1 MKNKVADVVKVLV
14 IAPNWIGDAIMAQP
28 LLREILRD
36 LSRHTPHAEITALAP
51 PHVAPV
57 LHYMPE
63 VKTVIAAPFAHGRLQ
78 LRERLRLARQLRGF
92 DVAYVLP
99 NSWKSALLPW
109 LARIPQRVGYT
120 GEMRFG
126 LLNQRLPNPAKH
138 APRPPM
144 AAFYAA
150 LAGAGANNAAGEDST
165 PARPTPDYLNVDR
178 PRLTLNEAQRT
189 SVRQKFLAHGDF
201 FIGFCPGA
209 EYGPAKRYPAEQFAQ
224 LAQLIHQR
232 WPNARVLCLGG
243 PKDYEIAEQIRQ
255 ITSALAPDLVQ
266 NLCGKT
272 NLHEAIALIG
282 AMQAIV
288 TNDSGLMHIAA
299 ALDVPLVAL
308 YGSTD
313 PHHTPPHSPRAS
325 VARIEIDCSPCFK
338 RECPLGHF
346 RCMRDLSAEQVFS
359 ALQIQLALFNHPAFA
374 LPPQGAHPHG
384 Q

>member
-1 MKNKVADVVKVLV
+1 MKNKLKILV
-14 IAPNWIGDAIMAQP
+14 IAPNWIGDALMAQP

-36 LSRHTPHAEITALAP
+36 FSLHTPHAEITALAP

-63 VKTVIAAPFAHGRLQ
+63 VSHVIAAPFAHGRLQ
-78 LRERLRLARQLRGF
+78 IRERLHLATQLRGF
-92 DVAYVLP
+92 ECAYVLP

-120 GEMRFG
+120 GEARFG
-126 LLNQRLPNPAKH
+126 LLNQRLPNPLKH

-150 LAGAGANNAAGEDST
+150 LASAGVQAKTSDSAMKFSR
-165 PARPTPDYLNVDR
+165 ARDYLNADR
-178 PRLTLNEAQRT
+178 PRLALNDEQRAA
-189 SVRQKFLAHGDF
+189 VRQKFLSAGDF

-209 EYGPAKRYPAEQFAQ
+209 EYGAAKRYPAQQWAQ
-224 LAQLIHQR
+224 LAQLIQQR

-243 PKDYEIAEQIRQ
+243 PKDHEIAEQIRQ
-255 ITSALAPDLVQ
+255 FTSNWAPNLVQ

-272 NLHEAIALIG
+272 TLHEAIALIG
-282 AMQAIV
+282 EMHAIV

-299 ALDVPLVAL
+299 ALDVPLVAI

-325 VARIEIDCSPCFK
+325 VAKIEIECSPCFK
-338 RECPLGHF
+338 RDCPLGHF

-359 ALQIQLALFNHPAFA
+359 ALQTQLALFHGEAFA
-374 LPPQGAHPHG
+374 LSHPKARPHD